1 MRAADALAAKSKQL
15 ISPNLSCKEQ
25 YIKWKQNTAIFPQF
39 LNVFDTCAAGA
50 SVMSHGV
57 KRVLI
62 AYLLAVSLYQGAWFE
77 IMGVW
82 TQPAHLQTDL

>member
-1 MRAADALAAKSKQL
+1 MATK
-15 ISPNLSCKEQ
+15 
-25 YIKWKQNTAIFPQF
+25 
-39 LNVFDTCAAGA
+39 
-50 SVMSHGV
+50 VMSHGV